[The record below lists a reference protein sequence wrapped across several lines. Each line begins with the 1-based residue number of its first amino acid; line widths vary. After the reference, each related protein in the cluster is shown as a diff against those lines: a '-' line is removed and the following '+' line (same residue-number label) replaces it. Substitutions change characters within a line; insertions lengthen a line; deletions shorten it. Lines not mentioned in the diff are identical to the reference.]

1 MKIAEDFRRI
11 ARNSLAG
18 KWWLAVASGLVVS
31 LLGGINGEG
40 PQIEFNV
47 GSGEGLAFTFAGREF
62 VLNPNLISFIAGTAI
77 ILVLVA
83 LVFAAAYFIIGS
95 FVGVGYA
102 QFNLDLVDGKNAD
115 FGTLFSHYSSWA
127 SSSASRLLRILYVF
141 LWSLLFVIP
150 GIIASYSYAMTD
162 YILAETPG
170 ISASNAIA
178 KSKAMMSGNK
188 WRLFCLHFSFIGW
201 DILAFLTFGIGYL
214 WLTPYKQ
221 AAIAAFYRDVYAI
234 EGGKAYDEPPIH
246 TTFEEAPSDNNT
258 QE

>member
-1 MKIAEDFRRI
+1 MKLAFDFRKT
-11 ARNSLAG
+11 ARQALAG
-18 KWWLAVASGLVVS
+18 KWWLALVTGLIASV
-31 LLGGINGEG
+31 LGGVAQSG
-40 PQIEFNV
+40 PQIKLEL
-47 GSGEGLAFTFAGREF
+47 GSESGMNIKFLGQNFALDSRI
-62 VLNPNLISFIAGTAI
+62 VSFIASAAVI
-77 ILVLVA
+77 IALVA
-83 LVFAAAYFIIGS
+83 LVFGVAYFIIGS
-95 FVGVGYA
+95 FVAVGYA
-102 QFNLDLVDGKNAD
+102 QFNLDLVDGKDAEP
-115 FGTLFSHYSSWA
+115 GTLFSHYKNWA

-201 DILAFLTFGIGYL
+201 DILASITFGIGYL

-234 EGGKAYDEPPIH
+234 EGGKAYDEPAIH
-246 TTFEEAPSDNNT
+246 TTFEEAPYDNNT